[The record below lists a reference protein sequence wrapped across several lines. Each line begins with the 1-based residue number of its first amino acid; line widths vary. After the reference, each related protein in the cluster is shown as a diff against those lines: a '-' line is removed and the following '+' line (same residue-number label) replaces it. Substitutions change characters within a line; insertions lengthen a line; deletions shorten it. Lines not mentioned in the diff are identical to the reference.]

1 VRGME
6 LAAYFT
12 HCNLQPVHLA
22 LSLRSAMSIFFKA
35 KNLST
40 CAHFC
45 RRWAVRL
52 LEHSCLQQFL
62 GGSMRR
68 QGRPQQSLVLHLLL
82 QILVLTLMHC
92 VLCLQAHRLE
102 PSCQGAGAGTP
113 GACCLREVTH

>member
-1 VRGME
+1 VQELKEEDAVRGME

-45 RRWAVRL
+45 RRWAA
-52 LEHSCLQQFL
+52 
-62 GGSMRR
+62 G
-68 QGRPQQSLVLHLLL
+68 VLPAAACNLFCWAPEQEQH
-82 QILVLTLMHC
+82 INKRSSNSAI
-92 VLCLQAHRLE
+92 QA
-102 PSCQGAGAGTP
+102 CD
-113 GACCLREVTH
+113 